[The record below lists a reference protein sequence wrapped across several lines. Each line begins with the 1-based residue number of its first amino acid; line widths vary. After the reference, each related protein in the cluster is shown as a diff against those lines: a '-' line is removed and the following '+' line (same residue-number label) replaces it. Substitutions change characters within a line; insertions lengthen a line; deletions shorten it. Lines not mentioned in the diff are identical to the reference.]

1 MNQLIEKTL
10 DDLVARIEAGTGDW
24 YADWIGGG
32 LPTNYTTGRRYH
44 GANILLL
51 WAGKERHG
59 YATAQW
65 ATYRQWQQAGY
76 QVKAAER
83 STVIFITKE
92 AVKKGGDK
100 DNPDDRYR
108 LLRCAYVFN
117 AAQLTEPPALAT
129 VELGKAERIEAC
141 ERLVER
147 TGAVLVEGDSP
158 AYSVT
163 ADTVRM
169 PPIGRFLST
178 EGYYATLFHELVHWT
193 AHKDRCDREMS
204 KARGPYAFEELVAEL
219 GAAFIS
225 SEMQLQIDR
234 ENSAAYLGNWL
245 KATKEDRATTLMK
258 AASAASKAHEFIIAT
273 EGKEVDALA
282 A

>member
-65 ATYRQWQQAGY
+65 ATYKQWQQAGY

-83 STVIFITKE
+83 STVIFITKD

-100 DNPDDRYR
+100 DNPDDHYR

-117 AAQLTEPPALAT
+117 AAQLTEPPAIAT

-141 ERLVER
+141 EALVDR
-147 TGAVLVEGDSP
+147 TGAAIVPGDSP
-158 AYSVT
+158 AYSRG
-163 ADTVRM
+163 ADNIRM
-169 PPIGRFLST
+169 PPIGNFLSS

-193 AHKDRCDREMS
+193 GHPTRLDRNMHHKTS
-204 KARGPYAFEELVAEL
+204 IYAEEELVAEF
-219 GAAFIS
+219 GAAFICA
-225 SEMQLQIDR
+225 EMQVRADQD
-234 ENSAAYLGNWL
+234 NTASYLRSWL
-245 KATKEDRATTLMK
+245 TRLKEDRGIVLMR
-258 AASAASKAHEFIIAT
+258 AASAASKAHEFILAT
-273 EGKEVDALA
+273 GRKEVDALA